1 MSTIWHTTTDAAKRV
16 KRSPRTIRRWI
27 EADLLKVTMGRVKE
41 AELLEVERQMRGR
54 VGRPK
59 KRVKLDHET

>member
-1 MSTIWHTTTDAAKRV
+1 MTTWHTITDAAHRV

-27 EADLLKVTMGRVKE
+27 EDKHLKAYLGRVKE
-41 AELLEVERQMRGR
+41 EELLDVDRKMRGR

-59 KRVKLDHET
+59 KRVKRDHET

>member
-1 MSTIWHTTTDAAKRV
+1 MTWLTITDAAKRV

-27 EADLLKVTMGRVKE
+27 AADLLKVMMGRVKE
-41 AELLEVERQMRGR
+41 TDLLEVERQMRGR

-59 KRVKLDHET
+59 KRVKRDHET